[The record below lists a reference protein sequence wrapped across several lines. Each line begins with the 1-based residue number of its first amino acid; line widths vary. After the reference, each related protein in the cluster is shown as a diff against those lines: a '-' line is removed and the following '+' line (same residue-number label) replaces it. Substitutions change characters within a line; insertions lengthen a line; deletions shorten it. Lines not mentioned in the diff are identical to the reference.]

1 MANTTWPEH
10 EWRSVMNHW
19 LEGKTHLDPE
29 DIFSDDEYGLLNA
42 AKFAMLVFINKS
54 ANSSNSTVNGTSENE
69 SGLFSSELEENN
81 VSESEISNSSNLQ
94 NISKEMSK
102 FLGKS
107 CYQFN
112 LGNKAPEPSGNNI

>member
-1 MANTTWPEH
+1 
-10 EWRSVMNHW
+10 MNHW

-69 SGLFSSELEENN
+69 SGLFSSELEGNN

-94 NISKEMSK
+94 NIGKEMSK
-102 FLGKS
+102 FLCKS
-107 CYQFN
+107 CYQLN
-112 LGNKAPEPSGNNI
+112 LGNEAPEPSGNNI

>member
-1 MANTTWPEH
+1 
-10 EWRSVMNHW
+10 MNHW

-69 SGLFSSELEENN
+69 SGLFSSELEGNN
-81 VSESEISNSSNLQ
+81 VSENEISCYCIVRTTRCPRVESS
-94 NISKEMSK
+94 IRKI
-102 FLGKS
+102 
-107 CYQFN
+107 
-112 LGNKAPEPSGNNI
+112 P

>member
-69 SGLFSSELEENN
+69 SGLFSSELEGNN

-102 FLGKS
+102 FLCKS

-112 LGNKAPEPSGNNI
+112 LGNEAPEQSGKNI